1 MGAVLRA
8 DPVGAVQEGRFTMEI
23 DLMVAAAAGANSGVV
38 PRESSTSPQ
47 PCLQPL
53 LPPRPHHQPR
63 EVCFCCSSG

>member
-38 PRESSTSPQ
+38 HGFDNFRVTEFLNPTSPT
-47 PCLQPL
+47 
-53 LPPRPHHQPR
+53 
-63 EVCFCCSSG
+63 EGKMV